1 MMTDYYIYM
10 LECFLLYAL
19 GLASGCSIFL
29 LIIYIAEKTGH
40 KRDFYYNSED
50 EYYEND
56 FTDQED

>member
-10 LECFLLYAL
+10 LECFLLYAF
-19 GLASGCSIFL
+19 GMASGCTIFL

-56 FTDQED
+56 YTNQED

>member
-19 GLASGCSIFL
+19 GLASGCTIFL

-40 KRDFYYNSED
+40 KRDFYYNLED
-50 EYYEND
+50 EYDEND
-56 FTDQED
+56 YTDQED

>member
-19 GLASGCSIFL
+19 GLASGCTIFL

-40 KRDFYYNSED
+40 RRDFYYNSED
-50 EYYEND
+50 EYDENN

>member
-10 LECFLLYAL
+10 LDCFLLYAL
-19 GLASGCSIFL
+19 GMASGCTIFL

-50 EYYEND
+50 KYYEND